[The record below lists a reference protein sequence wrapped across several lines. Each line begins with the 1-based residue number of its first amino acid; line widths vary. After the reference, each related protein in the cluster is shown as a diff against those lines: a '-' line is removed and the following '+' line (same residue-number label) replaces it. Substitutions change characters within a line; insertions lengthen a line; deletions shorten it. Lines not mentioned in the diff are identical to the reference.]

1 MKLVG
6 KKYIVSTEDGER
18 YRFYLRIPMPLYC
31 FDDSDISIHSAVRY
45 SDARKFRSL
54 RWATHRARFLSK
66 HSDSLYYVFTVEQKV
81 DGICLLKM
89 VDDTIN
95 DKLIE
100 KQKRY
105 SDKIEKIINN
115 WKAER
120 GIAIDRKE
128 L

>member
-1 MKLVG
+1 MLPQITSVFQF
-6 KKYIVSTEDGER
+6 SENA
-18 YRFYLRIPMPLYC
+18 L
-31 FDDSDISIHSAVRY
+31 S
-45 SDARKFRSL
+45 
-54 RWATHRARFLSK
+54 RARFLSK
-66 HSDSLYYVFTVEQKV
+66 HSDSLYYVFTVEKKI

-105 SDKIEKIINN
+105 DDKIEKIINN

>member
-1 MKLVG
+1 M
-6 KKYIVSTEDGER
+6 
-18 YRFYLRIPMPLYC
+18 C
-31 FDDSDISIHSAVRY
+31 
-45 SDARKFRSL
+45 
-54 RWATHRARFLSK
+54 
-66 HSDSLYYVFTVEQKV
+66 FTVEKKI
-81 DGICLLKM
+81 DGICLLRI

-105 SDKIEKIINN
+105 DDKIEKIINN

>member
-1 MKLVG
+1 M
-6 KKYIVSTEDGER
+6 
-18 YRFYLRIPMPLYC
+18 
-31 FDDSDISIHSAVRY
+31 
-45 SDARKFRSL
+45 
-54 RWATHRARFLSK
+54 
-66 HSDSLYYVFTVEQKV
+66 FTVEQKV

-105 SDKIEKIINN
+105 DDKIEKIINN

-128 L
+128 S